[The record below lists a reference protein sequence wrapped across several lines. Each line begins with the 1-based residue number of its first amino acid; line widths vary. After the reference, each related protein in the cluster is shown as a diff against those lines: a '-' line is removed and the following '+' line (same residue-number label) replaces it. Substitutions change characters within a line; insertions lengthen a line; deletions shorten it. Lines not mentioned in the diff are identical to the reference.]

1 MLNRLLTAKLLDEVH
16 TGVIGVDSARRIQSA
31 NSAACLLLGARQMN
45 LAGRSLV
52 EATLSYELLNLLV
65 EAEQSG
71 KTVERELRRSEATG
85 RTLNARVCY
94 VPKSEDGIEE
104 SYLILLDDVTELRY
118 LETVRRDFVANVS
131 HELRS
136 PLASIRA
143 MAETLQDGAVH
154 DHAVSLRFLEIIIG
168 EVERL
173 TRLLEDL
180 LILSRS
186 ESQMPERAPFALDG
200 LISEVVER
208 FQARAEKSGVSLV
221 TNIARD
227 LVVSANR
234 DQMEQVVVNLV
245 DNGIKYTPNGGQVKV
260 STRTTRVGVTVEVED
275 TGMGILSQ
283 DLPRL
288 WERFYRTDRARSRQS
303 GGTGLG
309 LAIVKHVVENH
320 GGSVAVASEYGV
332 GSKFSFFIPY

>member
-1 MLNRLLTAKLLDEVH
+1 
-16 TGVIGVDSARRIQSA
+16 
-31 NSAACLLLGARQMN
+31 
-45 LAGRSLV
+45 
-52 EATLSYELLNLLV
+52 
-65 EAEQSG
+65 
-71 KTVERELRRSEATG
+71 
-85 RTLNARVCY
+85 
-94 VPKSEDGIEE
+94 
-104 SYLILLDDVTELRY
+104 
-118 LETVRRDFVANVS
+118 
-131 HELRS
+131 
-136 PLASIRA
+136 
-143 MAETLQDGAVH
+143 MAETLQDGAIH

-186 ESQMPERAPFALDG
+186 ESQIPERAPFALDG
-200 LISEVVER
+200 LISEVAER

-260 STRTTRVGVTVEVED
+260 STRTTHVGVTVEVED

-309 LAIVKHVVENH
+309 LAIVKHIIENH